1 MIRLLA
7 ALDGPGF
14 HGRLPCVF
22 CRYSRSRKSRVEL
35 QNTCGA
41 CRNLSESEVREL
53 LHAQEK
59 DPDRVVIPPN
69 MLRLSRLHSDWRYQA
84 ATAVLREHGIAPGA
98 RVLDV
103 GCGVSAQTALL
114 RAYRSVGVDVNLARL
129 RFAAAEQSGCGYAA
143 QSASLL
149 GFREGSF
156 DAVLCLEV
164 IEHFPAEERVKV
176 IRELFRVLS
185 GRGILLLSTPDG
197 RSTPWKT
204 VLGAKCEKS
213 HFHELPQAEVE
224 KLVSDG
230 GGSVIAYQPV
240 QGLIQPA
247 GKVTAMIAHC
257 VAEKP
262 GLRRQL
268 GNMWASLGYRTLL
281 YAAVRARR
289 VSSGE
294 TGE

>member
-7 ALDGPGF
+7 VLDGPGF

-22 CRYSRSRKSRVEL
+22 CRYSRRRKSRVEL
-35 QNTCGA
+35 QDICGA
-41 CRNLSESEVREL
+41 CRDLSESEVREL
-53 LHAQEK
+53 FHAQEN

-84 ATAVLREHGIAPGA
+84 ATKALCEHGIASGA

-103 GCGVSAQTALL
+103 GCGISAQTSLL
-114 RAYRSVGVDVNLARL
+114 RAFRIVGADVNLERIQ
-129 RFAAAEQSGCGYAA
+129 FAATEHPGCSYCA
-143 QSASLL
+143 QSAFHL

-164 IEHFPAEERVKV
+164 IEHFPAEERVRV

-185 GRGILLLSTPDG
+185 KRGILILTTPDG

-204 VLGAKCEKS
+204 MLGAKCEKS
-213 HFHELPQAEVE
+213 HFRELPLAEVE
-224 KLVSDG
+224 NLVRDG
-230 GGSVIAYQPV
+230 GGSVIGHRPV

-257 VAEKP
+257 VADKP
-262 GLRRQL
+262 SLRRAI
-268 GNMWASLGYRTLL
+268 GKIWASMGYRTLL
-281 YAAVRARR
+281 YAAVRTR
-289 VSSGE
+289 
-294 TGE
+294 